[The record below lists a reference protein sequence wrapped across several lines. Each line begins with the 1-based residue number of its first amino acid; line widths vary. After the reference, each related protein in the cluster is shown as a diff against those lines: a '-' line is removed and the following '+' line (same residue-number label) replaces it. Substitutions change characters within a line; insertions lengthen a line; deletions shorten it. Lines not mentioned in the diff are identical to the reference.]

1 MNPKEAP
8 LAWPQMEAVFQPENT
23 EPFLRR
29 VERTCKQ
36 LSTIAAAG
44 TPAEKQRA
52 NSALLAFNRATD
64 LVKELG
70 ELRFRMAE
78 ETSARAQ
85 R

>member
-1 MNPKEAP
+1 MTAKDAP
-8 LAWPQMEAVFQPENT
+8 RAWPQMEAIFEPENT

-29 VERTCKQ
+29 AEKTCKQ
-36 LSTIAAAG
+36 LSAIIAGG

-52 NSALLAFNRATD
+52 AAALLAFSRATD

-70 ELRFRMAE
+70 ELRFKMAE
-78 ETSARAQ
+78 ETSAQPQ